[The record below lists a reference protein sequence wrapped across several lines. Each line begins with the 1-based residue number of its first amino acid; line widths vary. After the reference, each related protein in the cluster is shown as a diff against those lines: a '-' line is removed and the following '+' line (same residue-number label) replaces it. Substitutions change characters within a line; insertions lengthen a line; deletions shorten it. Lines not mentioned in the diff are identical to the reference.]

1 MPKKTVG
8 IIDYGAGNS
17 GSIFN
22 AINYLEYSAKFIR
35 DPKEAKNYSHLIL
48 PGVGHFEKLAK
59 NLSDSGWTQELKRLI
74 KKGHMLFGICIGM
87 QLLFEESEES
97 TYAKGLCLIKGSLHH
112 FKSNKEKF
120 KLPIPH
126 IGFNNVKHDNTPIW
140 KNIKNNSP
148 FYFVHSY
155 RLTDSKDDIKIC
167 KTVYQD
173 EFISFVEKENIYGS
187 QFHPEKSHLLGLKL
201 INNFLEIKN

>member
-1 MPKKTVG
+1 MPGEVKSFSELNDRIRVPHVG
-8 IIDYGAGNS
+8 WN
-17 GSIFN
+17 
-22 AINYLEYSAKFIR
+22 
-35 DPKEAKNYSHLIL
+35 EAKPVKVDPMI
-48 PGVGHFEKLAK
+48 
-59 NLSDSGWTQELKRLI
+59 
-74 KKGHMLFGICIGM
+74 
-87 QLLFEESEES
+87 
-97 TYAKGLCLIKGSLHH
+97 KGLLEDSR
-112 FKSNKEKF
+112 
-120 KLPIPH
+120 
-126 IGFNNVKHDNTPIW
+126 
-140 KNIKNNSP
+140 